1 MVSLAQ
7 GNTLRKSAFWLMI
20 FIKDFVCGGR
30 VVDYFLRKQHLN
42 KDFLKDF

>member
-20 FIKDFVCGGR
+20 FVEDFVYGGR
-30 VVDYFLRKQHLN
+30 VVDYFWPPAI
-42 KDFLKDF
+42 FY